1 MRRWRR
7 RPEGFTSAPRSHRKS
22 SPLTLAIPERFRPG
36 IEIVRRLREAGWE
49 TYLVGGVVRDL
60 LLGRPPVDLD
70 IATAAPPD
78 RVAALFDRTVPVGV
92 QFGVV
97 AVVLDGYPYQVATF
111 RREGPYLDGRRPA
124 YVEQGTALDDVRR
137 RDFTVNALLYDPFTG
152 EIIDHVGGRADLAG
166 RCIRTVGPAAERFAE
181 DRLRL
186 LRAVRLAAE
195 LQFTVEPDTRA
206 ALADLAPTITGVSAE
221 RIRDEL
227 VRLLVAPDGAD
238 GVLLMASTGLL
249 GAVLP
254 EVAALSSR
262 PPPHAD
268 GPALDA
274 LDHACRVLRSLGP
287 QGPVLAVAAI
297 LCGIPDAAAA
307 GRVCRRLR
315 FPTAERR
322 EIVILVGEFQRLSG
336 GAHLSAADARRVQRQ
351 GVAAGLLELL
361 RADLEA
367 TGSDPAAYLRDVRL
381 LAAAAM
387 AASEPDRLITGDDL
401 IAMGYV
407 PGPAFSVMLRAIE
420 EAQVRGE
427 VASTESAR
435 AWIHD
440 HFPAGTARPPVEP
453 A

>member
-1 MRRWRR
+1 MS
-7 RPEGFTSAPRSHRKS
+7 TSAPRSNRKS

-60 LLGRPPVDLD
+60 LLGRQPVDLD
-70 IATAAPPD
+70 IATAAPVD
-78 RVAALFDRTVPVGV
+78 HVAALFDRTVPVGV

-124 YVEQGTALDDVRR
+124 YVEHGSALDDVRR

-152 EIIDHVGGRADLAG
+152 EIIDHVGGRTDLAN
-166 RCIRTVGPAAERFAE
+166 RCIRTVGPPAERFAE

-227 VRLLVAPDGAD
+227 VRLLVAPGGAD
-238 GVLLMASTGLL
+238 GVLLMAATGLL

-254 EVAALSSR
+254 EVAVLSSQ
-262 PPPHAD
+262 PSP
-268 GPALDA
+268 A
-274 LDHACRVLRSLGP
+274 LDHACRVLECLGP
-287 QGPVLAVAAI
+287 HGPELAFAAL
-297 LCGIPDAAAA
+297 LCRLPDAAAA

-322 EIVILVGEFQRLSG
+322 KVVILVREFQRLSG
-336 GAHLSAADARRVQRQ
+336 GAYLSAADARRVLRQ

-367 TGSDPAAYLRDVRL
+367 AGGDPAAYLRAVGV
-381 LAAAAM
+381 LAAHARSAA
-387 AASEPDRLITGDDL
+387 EPDRLITGDDL

-407 PGPAFSVMLRAIE
+407 PGPAFTVMLRALE
-420 EAQVRGE
+420 EAQARGE
-427 VASTESAR
+427 VTAAESAR
-435 AWIHD
+435 AWIRD
-440 HFPAGTARPPVEP
+440 RFPAGAARPPVEP